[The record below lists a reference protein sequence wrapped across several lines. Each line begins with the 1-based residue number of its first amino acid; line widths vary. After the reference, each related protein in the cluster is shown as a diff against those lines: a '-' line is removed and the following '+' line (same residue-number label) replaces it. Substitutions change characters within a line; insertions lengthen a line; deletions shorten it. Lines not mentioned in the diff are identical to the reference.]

1 MLEKNKCVV
10 CGCNVCYNG
19 RCKALGAL
27 HGIQILP
34 TVKVVMSILF
44 RRFGMKTVKM
54 ESVVKEVAMI
64 RYLDL
69 VNNLMKH
76 PRDISTK
83 PVTNKAGKWF
93 YAYVE
98 NGKVFVDV
106 ARKHTPTCSI
116 SKPRVLL
123 EKEIEDIYELYIR
136 RKQGHAV
143 SKQAADVT
151 RNQVYWYGIFSDMGL

>member
-1 MLEKNKCVV
+1 MLERNKCVV
-10 CGCNVCYNG
+10 CRCNVCYNG
-19 RCKALGAL
+19 RCKALSAL

-34 TVKVVMSILF
+34 AVKVVMSILF

-83 PVTNKAGKWF
+83 PVTNKEGKWF
-93 YAYVE
+93 YAYAE

-151 RNQVYWYGIFSDMGL
+151 RNQVYWYGIFSDMGI

>member
-1 MLEKNKCVV
+1 
-10 CGCNVCYNG
+10 
-19 RCKALGAL
+19 
-27 HGIQILP
+27 
-34 TVKVVMSILF
+34 
-44 RRFGMKTVKM
+44 MKTVKM

-93 YAYVE
+93 YAYAE
-98 NGKVFVDV
+98 NGKVFVDT